1 MVDHDAGGAGHD
13 QQDLHLANAVGLGDL
28 VPVEDLQHYR
38 LLGHL
43 GQWHLCVHWSYLL
56 LVFDWI
62 QTHFE
67 LEGLVE
73 RWVEVLLDHLGL
85 QLLNNGMAGCPTSL
99 TQIEEI
105 TSCLS
110 GSM

>member
-13 QQDLHLANAVGLGDL
+13 QHDLHLANAVRLGDL

-43 GQWHLCVHWSYLL
+43 SQWYLCTRWSYLL
-56 LVFDWI
+56 LVFNWI

-85 QLLNNGMAGCPTSL
+85 QLLNNG
-99 TQIEEI
+99 IER
-105 TSCLS
+105 CQPA
-110 GSM
+110 

>member
-1 MVDHDAGGAGHD
+1 MVDDDAGGAVHD
-13 QQDLHLANAVGLGDL
+13 QHQQDLHLANAVGLGDL
-28 VPVEDLQHYR
+28 VPVEHLQHYR

-73 RWVEVLLDHLGL
+73 RWVEALLDHLGL
-85 QLLNNGMAGCPTSL
+85 QLLNNR
-99 TQIEEI
+99 IER
-105 TSCLS
+105 CQPA
-110 GSM
+110 

>member
-43 GQWHLCVHWSYLL
+43 GQWYLCTRWS
-56 LVFDWI
+56 
-62 QTHFE
+62 
-67 LEGLVE
+67 
-73 RWVEVLLDHLGL
+73 
-85 QLLNNGMAGCPTSL
+85 
-99 TQIEEI
+99 
-105 TSCLS
+105 
-110 GSM
+110 